1 MAALTE
7 TLRILY
13 VEDNRQVADAVAA
26 HFKGD
31 ARFTWLGYLT
41 TAEELVA
48 QVASQAPD
56 VVIVDLDLP
65 GSDAFGAM
73 AALRNQRLETRVLV
87 FSGRVTPT
95 SIDQALEAGAWG
107 YVYKSDGME
116 ALLAGVLDV
125 SRGDF
130 SLSSTA
136 RKVYSQA

>member
-1 MAALTE
+1 M
-7 TLRILY
+7 Y
-13 VEDNRQVADAVAA
+13 VEDNREVAEAVAA

-31 ARFTWLGYLT
+31 ARFMWLGYLT
-41 TAEELVA
+41 TADELA
-48 QVASQAPD
+48 KRAAAMTPD

-73 AALRNQRLETRVLV
+73 KELRQQQPGARALV
-87 FSGRVTPT
+87 FSGRVTSS

-107 YVYKSDGME
+107 YVYKSDGMD
-116 ALLAGVLDV
+116 ALLAGVIDV

-130 SLSSTA
+130 ILSPTA